1 VRFRPEKLEVNMT
14 ATLEK
19 RSSPTTLL
27 NDSSSTHPAIRVDE
41 LTKRFGDFTAV
52 DSVSFEVPK
61 GSIFGFL
68 GPNGAGKTTTLGVM
82 LGLIPATSGTAT
94 ILGYDI
100 HTDLPEAL
108 RRTGAMVEKPAL
120 YPYMS
125 GRDNLRLWAYLAGID
140 DPNRVERALKTVD
153 LIGRANAKFGSY
165 STGMKQRLGI
175 ATALLRDPELVI
187 LDEPTNGLDPAGQR
201 EVRALIRNLARE
213 GRTVILSS
221 HLLYEVQEICTD
233 VAIINHG
240 RMIASGKMEDVLH
253 TRDSIEVRIDRPTEA
268 VSFLKQIPGVEE
280 VRLVDDLAVVT
291 VDIARIGQINRR
303 LVEAGFEVT
312 ELRPRQRRLEDQ
324 FLALTG
330 QEQRQGESDGTT

>member
-1 VRFRPEKLEVNMT
+1 VSS
-14 ATLEK
+14 ATLEATEQTEAPMEA
-19 RSSPTTLL
+19 RPAEE
-27 NDSSSTHPAIRVDE
+27 PAIRVDR
-41 LTKRFGDFTAV
+41 LTKRFGSFTAV
-52 DSVSFEVPK
+52 DAVSFEVPR
-61 GSIFGFL
+61 GSIYGFL

-82 LGLIPATSGTAT
+82 LGLIPATSGTAE

-100 HTDLPEAL
+100 HTNLPDAL

-125 GRDNLRLWAYLAGID
+125 GRDNLRLWAYLGGID
-140 DPNRVERALKTVD
+140 DPERVETALAEVD
-153 LIGRANAKFGSY
+153 LLRRADATFGSY

-175 ATALLRDPELVI
+175 ATALLRDPDLVI

-201 EVRALIRNLARE
+201 EIRSLIRKLASE

-240 RMIASGKMEDVLH
+240 RLIASGPMADVLH
-253 TRDSIEVRIDRPTEA
+253 ARDSIEIRVDRPGDAIALLEHA
-268 VSFLKQIPGVEE
+268 PVVDNVSE
-280 VRLVDDLAVVT
+280 VDGLLV
-291 VDIARIGQINRR
+291 VDVDTSETGRINRL
-303 LVEAGFEVT
+303 LVESGFDVT
-312 ELRPRQRRLEDQ
+312 ELRPRQRRLEDE

-330 QEQRQGESDGTT
+330 QLSRPEEGGDDGAA